1 MYNSRYS
8 LGGRVRSVQTNQGG
22 STQKG
27 DTISFGRVETVV
39 LDESVELYDNEGIKV
54 PIGGIRYKL
63 VTEASDSNENYY
75 TALPLFG
82 NIQLY
87 PFENEVVAILNAP
100 DPDTQVSNGRKIN
113 YYLNSGVINVWGTPH
128 HNALPGA
135 GVDFKYPIGKDVI
148 QLADINPLY
157 PFPGDTLI
165 EGRHGQSIRLGGT
178 KSKMNKLVDAAND
191 GKPYLLIS
199 NGQLVTD
206 TGLNHITEDI
216 DKDPNSLYF
225 LSDHTVNL
233 TPANNKRASYDLP
246 PTYAKAYRGNQ
257 VVVNGGRLFFNAKEE
272 SILLSAKES
281 VGLNATTLNL
291 DATDYI
297 CLDGKTIF
305 LGAGARTASVVRQP
319 VILGTQFENWMN
331 TLLDTLQHVA
341 AAMTNASAVSGGPV
355 TQLNMVGPEL
365 DAVVASLKTQ
375 IVQFKSKKVFTE

>member
-1 MYNSRYS
+1 MYSSRYS

-22 STQKG
+22 GASKG
-27 DTISFGRVETVV
+27 DAISFGRVETIV
-39 LDESVELYDNEGIKV
+39 LGVSL

-63 VTEASDSNENYY
+63 VTEASDTNENYY

-100 DPDTQVSNGRKIN
+100 DPDTQVSNGRKIS
-113 YYLNSGVINVWGTPH
+113 YYLNSGVVNVWGTPH

-135 GVDFKYPIGKDVI
+135 GVDFQYPIGRDVI

-178 KSKMNKLVDAAND
+178 KSKMNPLVDAAND
-191 GKPYLLIS
+191 GMPYLIIS
-199 NGQLVTD
+199 NGQIKTD
-206 TGLNHITEDI
+206 NGIDRIVENI

-272 SILLSAKES
+272 R
-281 VGLNATTLNL
+281 N
-291 DATDYI
+291 
-297 CLDGKTIF
+297 
-305 LGAGARTASVVRQP
+305 Q
-319 VILGTQFENWMN
+319 
-331 TLLDTLQHVA
+331 
-341 AAMTNASAVSGGPV
+341 
-355 TQLNMVGPEL
+355 
-365 DAVVASLKTQ
+365 
-375 IVQFKSKKVFTE
+375 